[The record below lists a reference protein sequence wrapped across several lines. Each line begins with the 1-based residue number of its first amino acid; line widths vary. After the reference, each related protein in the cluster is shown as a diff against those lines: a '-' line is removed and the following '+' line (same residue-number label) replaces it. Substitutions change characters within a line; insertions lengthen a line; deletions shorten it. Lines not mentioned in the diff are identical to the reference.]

1 MTSNEQTKTI
11 TVHSYKNINP
21 SIGETNIL
29 NFTQISSR
37 YLVINNSLKSKK
49 LLDSSS
55 KDFSIPLKLVDKSKL
70 EEIRNS
76 KFSYLIYKNF
86 ENYYIAK
93 IPKDMRITSSVLPK
107 KHLCANHSKVCKKLD
122 SLKEF
127 GCDKVLDYNS
137 KIENY
142 PWITNGFESINVEH
156 PAFIVCNCKLFKLF

>member
-1 MTSNEQTKTI
+1 MTSTEQTKTI
-11 TVHSYKNINP
+11 TTHSYQNVIP
-21 SIGETNIL
+21 LIGETNVL
-29 NFTQISSR
+29 KFSQISYK
-37 YLVINNSLKSKK
+37 YLIKNNSLKSKEFFN
-49 LLDSSS
+49 SSS
-55 KDFSIPLKLVDKSKL
+55 KDFSIPLKIVDKSKL

-76 KFSYLIYKNF
+76 KIPYLIYKNF